1 MAYKIKPAQFTVHMD
16 TAIVPVIVVTGN
28 VQVPIVLRNL
38 HRTSKRA
45 TPVIHILILD
55 AKTCQ
60 LHRLST
66 KLARVLPVIP
76 RTTGRM
82 MVRWITR
89 ILLYYN

>member
-38 HRTSKRA
+38 HQTSKRV

-55 AKTCQ
+55 AKTYP

-66 KLARVLPVIP
+66 KLARDLPVIP

-82 MVRWITR
+82 MVRWITL
-89 ILLYYN
+89 ILSY

>member
-1 MAYKIKPAQFTVHMD
+1 MAPKIKPAQFTGHMD

-38 HRTSKRA
+38 HRTSKRV
-45 TPVIHILILD
+45 TSVIHILIRD
-55 AKTCQ
+55 AETCQ

-66 KLARVLPVIP
+66 KLARDLLVIP

-82 MVRWITR
+82 MVRWITC
-89 ILLYYN
+89 IFSYYN